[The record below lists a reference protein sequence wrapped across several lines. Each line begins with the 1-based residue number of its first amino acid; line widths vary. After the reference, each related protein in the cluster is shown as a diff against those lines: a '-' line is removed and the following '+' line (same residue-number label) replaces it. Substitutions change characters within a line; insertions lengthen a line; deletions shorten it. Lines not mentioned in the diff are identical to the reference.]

1 MSKSLVEAFNIKRRS
16 TDISEVS
23 DYEIFAD
30 KELLEQLRLK
40 IMGNLTEREVLTDE
54 PATDFIDVEIEGA
67 TEGYDLTNEERNYLR
82 HLIENELNG
91 YGPLTEL
98 LKDKNVTDI
107 MVNSPKEIYIEI
119 DGKMVKDDS
128 VSFIN
133 NDHIIRSINKML
145 NDSKSTIDL
154 AKPIIDARLKDGSRI
169 YGILPPLAVNGPML
183 TIHKFKNEA
192 KTIEDFIRMGSLTTY
207 MANFLA
213 ACVRAKCNI
222 LISGSSS
229 SGGTTLLGALC
240 DLIADDERI
249 ITIEDMAELKIN
261 KKHLVSLESKAT
273 NYNISLNELI
283 KSAVRM
289 RPDRVIVGELI
300 GDEAFLLLQIMNSG
314 SEGAM
319 SLIHAVGVND
329 AIKRL
334 ETLVLMSGVNIPLK
348 VIREYILSA
357 IDIVVNIEKLSD
369 GKRKITSICELKL
382 DNNGEIVPD
391 EIFAFRQDGMT
402 ENKEVKGEYILFK
415 NKKLKILP
423 KLKNA
428 GIDDI
433 KDMF

>member
-1 MSKSLVEAFNIKRRS
+1 MSKSLVEAFNIKRKS
-16 TDISEVS
+16 ADLSEVS

-54 PATDFIDVEIEGA
+54 PATEFIDVEIENA
-67 TEGYDLTNEERNYLR
+67 TEGYDLTNEERNHLR

-98 LKDKNVTDI
+98 LQDKNITEI
-107 MVNSPKEIYIEI
+107 MVNNPKEIYIEI
-119 DGKMVKDDS
+119 DGKIMKDDS

-145 NDSKSTIDL
+145 SDSGSVIDL
-154 AKPIIDARLKDGSRI
+154 SNPIIDARLKDGSRI

-183 TIHKFKNEA
+183 TIHKFKKEA
-192 KTIEDFIRMGSLTTY
+192 SNIEDFIRMGSLTPY

-213 ACVRAKCNI
+213 SCVKAKCNI

-240 DLIADDERI
+240 NLIDDEERI
-249 ITIEDMAELKIN
+249 ITVEDIAELKIA
-261 KKHLVSLESKAT
+261 KKHVISLESKST
-273 NYNISLNELI
+273 NYNISLKDLI

-289 RPDRVIVGELI
+289 RPDRLIVGEII
-300 GDEAFLLLQIMNSG
+300 GDEAFQLLQVMNSG
-314 SEGAM
+314 NDGSM
-319 SLIHAVGVND
+319 SVIHALGVKD

-334 ETLVLMSGVNIPLK
+334 ETLVLMNGLNIPLN

-357 IDIVVNIEKLSD
+357 IDIVVNIERLSD

-382 DNNGEIVPD
+382 DSNGEIIPN
-391 EIFAFRQDGMT
+391 EIFAFRQNGMT
-402 ENKEVKGEYILFK
+402 DSKEVIGEYILYKDKNFK
-415 NKKLKILP
+415 VFN
-423 KLKNA
+423 KLKNR
-428 GIDDI
+428 GIDI
-433 KDMF
+433 SEMMK

>member
-1 MSKSLVEAFNIKRRS
+1 
-16 TDISEVS
+16 
-23 DYEIFAD
+23 
-30 KELLEQLRLK
+30 
-40 IMGNLTEREVLTDE
+40 
-54 PATDFIDVEIEGA
+54 
-67 TEGYDLTNEERNYLR
+67 
-82 HLIENELNG
+82 
-91 YGPLTEL
+91 
-98 LKDKNVTDI
+98 
-107 MVNSPKEIYIEI
+107 
-119 DGKMVKDDS
+119 
-128 VSFIN
+128 
-133 NDHIIRSINKML
+133 
-145 NDSKSTIDL
+145 
-154 AKPIIDARLKDGSRI
+154 
-169 YGILPPLAVNGPML
+169 
-183 TIHKFKNEA
+183 
-192 KTIEDFIRMGSLTTY
+192 
-207 MANFLA
+207 
-213 ACVRAKCNI
+213 
-222 LISGSSS
+222 
-229 SGGTTLLGALC
+229 
-240 DLIADDERI
+240 
-249 ITIEDMAELKIN
+249 
-261 KKHLVSLESKAT
+261 
-273 NYNISLNELI
+273 
-283 KSAVRM
+283 M

>member
-1 MSKSLVEAFNIKRRS
+1 MSKSLVEAFNIKRKNV
-16 TDISEVS
+16 DLNEVS

-54 PATDFIDVEIEGA
+54 PATSYIDLEIENA
-67 TEGYDLTNEERNYLR
+67 TEGYDLTNEERNHLR

-98 LKDKNVTDI
+98 LKDKNITEI

-119 DGKMVKDDS
+119 DGKIIKDDS

-145 NDSKSTIDL
+145 SDSGSNIDL
-154 AKPIIDARLKDGSRI
+154 SNPIIDARLKDGSRI
-169 YGILPPLAVNGPML
+169 YGILPPLAVNGPMFN
-183 TIHKFKNEA
+183 IHKFKSEA
-192 KTIEDFIRMGSLTTY
+192 KTIEDFIRIGSLTTD
-207 MANFLA
+207 MANFLSS
-213 ACVRAKCNI
+213 CVKSKANI

-240 DLIADDERI
+240 ELINDEERI
-249 ITIEDMAELKIN
+249 ITVEDIAELKIN
-261 KKHLVSLESKAT
+261 KKHVVSLESKAT
-273 NYNISLNELI
+273 NYHISLKELI

-289 RPDRVIVGELI
+289 RPDRLIVGELI
-300 GDEAFLLLQIMNSG
+300 GEEAFLFLQVMNSG
-314 SEGAM
+314 ADGAM
-319 SLIHAVGVND
+319 SIIHALGVKD

-334 ETLVLMSGVNIPLK
+334 ETLVLMNDLNIPLN

-382 DNNGEIVPD
+382 DSNGEIIPD
-391 EIFAFRQDGMT
+391 EIFVFKQDGMT
-402 ENKEVKGEYILFK
+402 SNKEVTGEYKEFK
-415 NKKLKILP
+415 NKNLKIL
-423 KLKNA
+423 KKFKNS
-428 GIDDI
+428 GIIPSD
-433 KDMF
+433 

>member
-1 MSKSLVEAFNIKRRS
+1 MSKSLVEAFNIKRKS
-16 TDISEVS
+16 ADLSEVS

-54 PATDFIDVEIEGA
+54 PATDFIDVEIENA
-67 TEGYDLTNEERNYLR
+67 TEGYDLTNEERNHLR

-98 LKDKNVTDI
+98 LQDKNITEI
-107 MVNSPKEIYIEI
+107 MVNNPKEIYIEI
-119 DGKMVKDDS
+119 DGKIMKDDS

-145 NDSKSTIDL
+145 SDSGSVIDL
-154 AKPIIDARLKDGSRI
+154 SKPIIDARLKDGSRI

-183 TIHKFKNEA
+183 TIHKFKKEA
-192 KTIEDFIRMGSLTTY
+192 SNIEDFIRMGSLTTY

-213 ACVRAKCNI
+213 ACVKAKCNI

-240 DLIADDERI
+240 NLIDDEERI
-249 ITIEDMAELKIN
+249 ITVEDIAELKIA
-261 KKHLVSLESKAT
+261 KKHVISLESKST
-273 NYNISLNELI
+273 NYNISLKDLI

-289 RPDRVIVGELI
+289 RPDRLIVGEII
-300 GDEAFLLLQIMNSG
+300 GDEAFQLLQVMNSG
-314 SEGAM
+314 NDGAM
-319 SLIHAVGVND
+319 SVIHALGVKD

-334 ETLVLMSGVNIPLK
+334 ETLVLMNGLNIPLN

-357 IDIVVNIEKLSD
+357 IDIVVNIERLSD
-369 GKRKITSICELKL
+369 GKRKVTSICELKL
-382 DNNGEIVPD
+382 DNNGEIIPN
-391 EIFAFRQDGMT
+391 EIFAFRQNGMT
-402 ENKEVKGEYILFK
+402 ESKEVIGEYIMSKDKNFK
-415 NKKLKILP
+415 VLNR
-423 KLKNA
+423 LKNA
-428 GIDDI
+428 GIDINEII
-433 KDMF
+433 K

>member
-1 MSKSLVEAFNIKRRS
+1 MSKSLVEAFNIKRKS
-16 TDISEVS
+16 ADLSEVS

-54 PATDFIDVEIEGA
+54 PATDFIDVEIENA
-67 TEGYDLTNEERNYLR
+67 TEGYDLTNEERNHLR

-98 LKDKNVTDI
+98 LQDKNITEI
-107 MVNSPKEIYIEI
+107 MVNNPKEIYIEI
-119 DGKMVKDDS
+119 DGKIIKDDS

-145 NDSKSTIDL
+145 SDSGSVIDL
-154 AKPIIDARLKDGSRI
+154 SNPIIDARLKDGSRI

-183 TIHKFKNEA
+183 TIHKFKKEA
-192 KTIEDFIRMGSLTTY
+192 SNIEDFIRMGSLTTY

-213 ACVRAKCNI
+213 SCVKAKCNI

-240 DLIADDERI
+240 NLIDEQERI
-249 ITIEDMAELKIN
+249 ITVEDIAELKIA
-261 KKHLVSLESKAT
+261 KKHVISLESKST
-273 NYNISLNELI
+273 NYNISLKDLI

-289 RPDRVIVGELI
+289 RPDRLIVGEII
-300 GDEAFLLLQIMNSG
+300 GDEAFQLLQVMNSG
-314 SEGAM
+314 NDGAM
-319 SLIHAVGVND
+319 SVIHALGVKD

-334 ETLVLMSGVNIPLK
+334 ETLVLMNGLNIPLN

-357 IDIVVNIEKLSD
+357 IDIVVNIERLSD
-369 GKRKITSICELKL
+369 GKRKVTSICELKL
-382 DNNGEIVPD
+382 DNNGEIIPN
-391 EIFAFRQDGMT
+391 EIFAFRQNGMT
-402 ENKEVKGEYILFK
+402 ESKEVIGEYIMSKDKNFK
-415 NKKLKILP
+415 VLNR
-423 KLKNA
+423 LKNV
-428 GIDDI
+428 GIDINEII
-433 KDMF
+433 K